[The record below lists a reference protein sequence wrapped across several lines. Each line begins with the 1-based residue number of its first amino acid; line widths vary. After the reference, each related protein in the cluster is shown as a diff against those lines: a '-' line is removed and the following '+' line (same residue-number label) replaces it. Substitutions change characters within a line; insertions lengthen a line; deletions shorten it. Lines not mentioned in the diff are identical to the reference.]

1 MGDRYAPRSGEYMRA
16 LAILAFLAT
25 CLLSAVAVAQDATQ
39 WPHAI
44 SGPNGS
50 SAVVYQPQAVSWP
63 EHEYFTARAAVAITP
78 HGAKAPIFGTIELTF
93 ATSTDLATN
102 TVTLTEPKLVETHF
116 PSLDTQRAAQI
127 ETGIKQ
133 VLATLPEKHVALNS
147 ILLGLDA
154 PPQATAPV
162 AVVNDPPVIF
172 HSARPASLVVF
183 DGEPVMVPAG
193 ESGLTYAVNTN
204 WNVFFDPAGT
214 GTWYLLNNGLW
225 LAAPAATGAYKP
237 VTKLPPAFAKLPAD
251 ANFAD
256 VRKAVPP
263 KAANPSQ
270 APTIFVSTKP
280 AEIIVTAGPISSS
293 PSRARTC
300 NMSEIL
306 APICSSTP
314 PTATFTTWCPA
325 DGSAPSAWMGRGPMR
340 PTRFPDFARIP
351 PNGPHGAAVAS
362 VPGTVDAELAVL
374 KAQIPQ
380 QGTLKRSATL
390 TVTYAGKPEF
400 RPIPGTPMTYAVNTS
415 FEVIGVEGRYYACYQ
430 GAWFVSTAPAGPWA
444 LAESVPKV
452 IYTIPPNS
460 PLYNVTYVT
469 VVGSTPEAVT
479 YAFTSGYTL
488 SYVSA
493 GVVVYGTGYYYPP
506 YIVPGAVPIYYSYP
520 YTYAGSVW
528 YNPTTGV
535 WARGGSVYGP
545 PATAPPPAPRTDPP
559 PARGRTVPR
568 CTDRAGGADAWSAY
582 NPTTGAYAHGSA
594 TWGPNGGTSY
604 ASFNNPTTGRSGSTT
619 QNWNGYS
626 RWGSSTISGPNQT
639 VNTASGSNA
648 RGTAG
653 GFSSSS
659 GAAAAGVH
667 TSSGNNAA
675 VGRGANGDIY
685 AGANGNAYKH
695 NDDGWSKWDN
705 GSWQPV
711 TPPQKP
717 GAGSKGAGSNSLGS
731 SANNNA
737 WQKNWQSR
745 MSGSNA
751 PGAAEQRPDAAA
763 GSGPLGAFR
772 GQPGFPRGGP
782 EAAAARDASAASQRQ
797 PRTDTEKAERDG
809 VSLQF
814 GCVPDVHRLRCDL
827 RPAAAAAAPPPAATA
842 PPRAMTQREEA
853 MLLRRSYSGDFRAH
867 CSGVQPGGGRA
878 VACLMQNQARLSPPS
893 KTALA
898 EHQ

>member
-1 MGDRYAPRSGEYMRA
+1 MRA

-63 EHEYFTARAAVAITP
+63 EHENLTARAAVAITP

-280 AEIIVTAGPISSS
+280 AEIIVTAGPIQFVSIPGTNLQYVRNTGADLFFDTANGHFYYLVSGRWFSSVG
-293 PSRARTC
+293 
-300 NMSEIL
+300 L
-306 APICSSTP
+306 
-314 PTATFTTWCPA
+314 
-325 DGSAPSAWMGRGPMR
+325 DGPWTYASDSLP
-340 PTRFPDFARIP
+340 PDFARIP

-545 PATAPPPAPRTDPP
+545 YGYGAAAGTAYNPATGAWAHGAAVYGPY
-559 PARGRTVPR
+559 
-568 CTDRAGGADAWSAY
+568 GGADAWSAY

-751 PGAAEQRPDAAA
+751 PGAASNDPMQRLDQDRSARFG
-763 GSGPLGAFR
+763 GSQGSRGRSGGGGGARRFR
-772 GQPGFPRGGP
+772 G
-782 EAAAARDASAASQRQ
+782 
-797 PRTDTEKAERDG
+797 
-809 VSLQF
+809 
-814 GCVPDVHRLRCDL
+814 
-827 RPAAAAAAPPPAATA
+827 
-842 PPRAMTQREEA
+842 
-853 MLLRRSYSGDFRAH
+853 
-867 CSGVQPGGGRA
+867 
-878 VACLMQNQARLSPPS
+878 
-893 KTALA
+893 
-898 EHQ
+898 